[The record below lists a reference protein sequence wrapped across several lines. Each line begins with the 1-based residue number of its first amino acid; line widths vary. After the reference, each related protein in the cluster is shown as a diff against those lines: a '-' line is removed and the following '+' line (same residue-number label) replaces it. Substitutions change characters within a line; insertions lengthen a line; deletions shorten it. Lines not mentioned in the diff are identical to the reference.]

1 MPTVDRESR
10 NPRSGLR
17 FRSLR
22 KALSEVPRVRRPM
35 TARAPV
41 TDAICASPD
50 QVSAFR
56 LSRHHLVQRAPAS
69 ALAQVAGDMAGAQ
82 AQVLSAA
89 RISLSARTRRL
100 ALEGGENG
108 LWPDATRVIPQGTP
122 CP

>member
-1 MPTVDRESR
+1 MPAVDRESR
-10 NPRSGLR
+10 TPRSGLR

-82 AQVLSAA
+82 AQVVSGPRKLFWGRS
-89 RISLSARTRRL
+89 RRPFRG
-100 ALEGGENG
+100 EGEE
-108 LWPDATRVIPQGTP
+108 WPWRGPSPVETEGVLRA
-122 CP
+122 

>member
-10 NPRSGLR
+10 NPRSGLSL
-17 FRSLR
+17 RSLR

-82 AQVLSAA
+82 APAVLGAPKSFWGRAPRPPPA
-89 RISLSARTRRL
+89 DGQEGAWRGPAP
-100 ALEGGENG
+100 LE
-108 LWPDATRVIPQGTP
+108 
-122 CP
+122 

>member
-35 TARAPV
+35 TERAPV

-69 ALAQVAGDMAGAQ
+69 ALAQVAGALAGAQ
-82 AQVLSAA
+82 ALGVSCPPI
-89 RISLSARTRRL
+89 RVWRR
-100 ALEGGENG
+100 AH
-108 LWPDATRVIPQGTP
+108 A
-122 CP
+122 

>member
-56 LSRHHLVQRAPAS
+56 LSRHHLVKRPPAS

-82 AQVLSAA
+82 AHGFSAA
-89 RISLSARTRRL
+89 RISLWGRAPGVSVGGVEDAVWGAR
-100 ALEGGENG
+100 
-108 LWPDATRVIPQGTP
+108 DV
-122 CP
+122 

>member
-41 TDAICASPD
+41 TDAISASPD
-50 QVSAFR
+50 QVTALR
-56 LSRHHLVQRAPAS
+56 LSRHHLVKRAPAS
-69 ALAQVAGDMAGAQ
+69 ALAQVAGDMAGAHGP
-82 AQVLSAA
+82 VVVAA
-89 RISLSARTRRL
+89 RISVV
-100 ALEGGENG
+100 
-108 LWPDATRVIPQGTP
+108 ATAPGPFAGDVAE
-122 CP
+122 

>member
-69 ALAQVAGDMAGAQ
+69 ALAQVAGDMAGGPAPGFVGGPKYFLGP
-82 AQVLSAA
+82 APGP
-89 RISLSARTRRL
+89 SL
-100 ALEGGENG
+100 GGVEN
-108 LWPDATRVIPQGTP
+108 T
-122 CP
+122 